1 MSAGTESIKLTKEIL
16 IDASKLRG
24 RYSFSFWESLV
35 LATGLYVNA
44 SILYSEDM
52 QDGLIIENKMT
63 IVNSF
68 K

>member
-1 MSAGTESIKLTKEIL
+1 MSAGTESIELTKEIL